1 MTSVATRNGFETA
14 ASTAHERS
22 VVGLTLAEAL
32 RYATRWRGKTVVVK
46 LGGSVLDRA
55 ESATLEDVVL
65 LQRAGVRIV
74 LVHGGG
80 PEITRMLD
88 RLGHTASFVD
98 GLRVTDEETMEV
110 VEMVL
115 TGRVNQR
122 LVAAIERAGGRA
134 AGISGKD
141 GSLLVA
147 RPHPKAS
154 ALGHVGEVERVEPE
168 ILTALIE
175 AGFVPV
181 ISSVGVDEGGVS
193 YNLNADLAAAALAVA
208 LEAQKLILLTDV
220 DGVLRTE
227 GGERRLVSE
236 LDAEAARGML
246 DTDQLAG
253 GMIPKL
259 EASLAAIQGGVE
271 SAHIVGTSDPDGL
284 LIELLTDAGIGTMIR
299 AEAPDGS
306 AGVEPSHAPASADAP
321 VSDTSPASEDA
332 PSAFPDSESVLR
344 GSAELLFGNYVRA
357 PVSFS
362 HGRGTHLWD
371 LDGKRYLDFVGGI
384 AVSSLGHAH
393 PALAGAIREQAGRYL
408 HVSNLY
414 HIPEQVEAAR
424 LLTEASGLERA
435 FFCNSGTEAVETAIK
450 LARKWKRERGAE
462 APEIVTMEESFHGRT
477 MGALAATGVERYR
490 RDFEPLPPGFRTVP
504 FNDLEAAAAA
514 IGPETCAVLVEPI
527 QGEGGVI
534 PATPDYLR
542 GLRKLTADSKVLLIL
557 DEVQTGIGRTGRWF
571 GFQGY
576 GIRPD
581 IVTLAKGLGGGVPV
595 GAVLA
600 TAEVAKTLVPG
611 DHGSTF
617 GGNPLACAAAGAVL
631 RTIQKEKLLENVVE
645 MGGRLV
651 GGLTA
656 LALEG
661 SIVRE
666 VRGQGL
672 LIGLDLTVEAG
683 PVAAE
688 CLRRGLLVNAVRPG
702 TLRLSPPLTVC
713 RAEVDEALAIL
724 KDVLAEWSEA

>member
-1 MTSVATRNGFETA
+1 MTSVATRNGLETA

-22 VVGLTLAEAL
+22 LVGLTLSEAL
-32 RYATRWRGKTVVVK
+32 RYTTRWRGKTVVVK
-46 LGGSVLDRA
+46 LGGSVLAHA

-88 RLGHTASFVD
+88 RLGHTAHFVD

-115 TGRVNQR
+115 TGRVNKR

-321 VSDTSPASEDA
+321 KT
-332 PSAFPDSESVLR
+332 FPDSESVLR

-393 PALAGAIREQAGRYL
+393 PALTGAIREQAGRYL

-424 LLTEASGLERA
+424 LLTEQSGLERA
-435 FFCNSGTEAVETAIK
+435 FFCNSGAEAVETAIK
-450 LARKWKRERGAE
+450 LARKWKRERGSE

-490 RDFEPLPPGFRTVP
+490 QDFEPLPPGFRTVP

-542 GLRKLTADSKVLLIL
+542 GLRELTADSKVLLIL

-576 GIRPD
+576 GILPD

-600 TAEVAKTLVPG
+600 TAEVAETLVPG

-631 RTIQKEKLLENVVE
+631 RTIRKEKLLENVAE

-656 LALEG
+656 LALDQP
-661 SIVRE
+661 IVRE

-672 LIGLDLTVEAG
+672 LIGLDLAVEAG

-724 KDVLAEWSEA
+724 KDVLGEWSEA